1 LYGAQVHNY
10 LLKEEEWSNM
20 YGVHS

>member
-10 LLKEEEWSNM
+10 LLKEEGWSNM